1 MIVLGFAVLL
11 GSAPLLKGS
20 PEDAPAKRSK
30 SEQTPQ
36 PQPLSIP
43 FIYRSRG

>member
-11 GSAPLLKGS
+11 GSAPLLKA
-20 PEDAPAKRSK
+20 EDAPAKRSK